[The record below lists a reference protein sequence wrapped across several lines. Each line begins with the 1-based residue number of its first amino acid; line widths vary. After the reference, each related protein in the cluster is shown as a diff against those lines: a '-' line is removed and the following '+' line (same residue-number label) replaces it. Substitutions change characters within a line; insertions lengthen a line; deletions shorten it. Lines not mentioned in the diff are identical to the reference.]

1 MAYDVI
7 GNVTDE
13 QNKPIAGAVVHD
25 GTQGIST
32 NSEGY
37 YEIITDKKILYFGII
52 GFKNQTFDLSKYKD
66 GSAVNVDIT
75 LKEGD
80 AKTEKPL
87 EIVDKRPIAVKPP
100 VKSRTSPTFVGLG
113 VGFGAGLIAFFI
125 AKSKFKSVPIIAGIT
140 IGAFAISGALGY
152 VIQNKRNKEIKN

>member
-37 YEIITDKKILYFGII
+37 YEIKTDKKILNFGII
-52 GFKNQTFDLSKYKD
+52 GFKNQTF
-66 GSAVNVDIT
+66 
-75 LKEGD
+75 E
-80 AKTEKPL
+80 
-87 EIVDKRPIAVKPP
+87 
-100 VKSRTSPTFVGLG
+100 
-113 VGFGAGLIAFFI
+113 
-125 AKSKFKSVPIIAGIT
+125 T
-140 IGAFAISGALGY
+140 I
-152 VIQNKRNKEIKN
+152 N

>member
-37 YEIITDKKILYFGII
+37 YEIKTDKKILNFGII

-75 LKEGD
+75 LKQGD
-80 AKTEKPL
+80 VKTEKPL

-100 VKSRTSPTFVGLG
+100 VKSRTSPIFIGSSI
-113 VGFGAGLIAFFI
+113 GFGAGLLAFFI
-125 AKSKFKSVPIIAGIT
+125 AKAKFKSVPIIAGIT
-140 IGAFAISGALGY
+140 IGAFAVSGTIGY
-152 VIQNKRNKEIKN
+152 LVQNKRNQKIR